1 MASAPVRSFG
11 CSSELEALLAEL
23 GFEPHVVQ
31 LHPGPLQ
38 GRFQFAS
45 TGSGAVVR
53 FRADAGFSLVCPRKP
68 QFVCLGLNRDGHP
81 GRIVVHGQPLV
92 EHAVAGCSLNLADS
106 FFQVWPG
113 GDGLIALLPRQPL
126 LEALALSSAELCLQ
140 WIQDHNQLQLTPQ
153 AHGAMAELLL
163 AALEPAAAEPV
174 DLLRCVVEL
183 LNDQALVAPIRFNK
197 PTRHELVAQLI
208 GLGAQLIGPL
218 SLDAVVEQLGC
229 SRRSLI
235 QGCTELM
242 GLGPIELLRAQRLER
257 VHQELRS
264 CSDQEQTMPSAS
276 VGDIAQRF
284 GFRSRGHF
292 AAAYQEQ
299 YGQSPSQTLNQAA

>member
-31 LHPGPLQ
+31 LQPGPLQ

-53 FRADAGFSLVCPRKP
+53 FRAAAGFTLVCPRKP
-68 QFVCLGLNRDGHP
+68 QVVCVGLNRDGHH

-92 EHAVAGCSLNLADS
+92 EHAVAGCSLNLTDS

-113 GDGLIALLPRQPL
+113 GDGLIAMLPRQPL
-126 LEALALSSAELCLQ
+126 LEALALSSAERCLQ

-153 AHGAMAELLL
+153 AHGAMAALLL

-174 DLLRCVVEL
+174 DLLRGVVEL
-183 LNDQALVAPIRFNK
+183 LNDQALVAPVRFKK
-197 PTRHELVAQLI
+197 PTRHELVARLI
-208 GLGAQLIGPL
+208 ELGAQLTEPL
-218 SLDAVVEQLGC
+218 GLDAVVEQLGC

-257 VHQELRS
+257 VHKALLAGSQERA
-264 CSDQEQTMPSAS
+264 MPAPS
-276 VGDIAQRF
+276 IAEVVQGF

-299 YGQSPSQTLNQAA
+299 YGQLPRQTLNQAA

>member
-1 MASAPVRSFG
+1 MGASPLRSFES
-11 CSSELEALLAEL
+11 SSELEALLAEL

-31 LHPGPLQ
+31 IQPGPLK
-38 GRFQFAS
+38 GCFQFAP

-53 FRADAGFSLVCPRKP
+53 FRAASGFTLVCPRKP
-68 QFVCLGLNRDGHP
+68 EFVCVGLNRDGHP
-81 GRIVVHGQPLV
+81 GRIVVHGQLLV
-92 EHAVAGCSLNLADS
+92 EHAVAGCSLNLTDS

-113 GDGLIALLPRQPL
+113 ADALMALLPRQL
-126 LEALALSSAELCLQ
+126 FLEALALSSAELCLQ
-140 WIQDHNQLQLTPQ
+140 WIQDHNQLQLTPH
-153 AHGAMAELLL
+153 AHGAMADLLM
-163 AALEPAAAEPV
+163 ATIKPAGSDSI
-174 DLLRCVVEL
+174 DLLRGVVEL
-183 LNDQALVAPIRFNK
+183 LNDRALVAPVRFKK
-197 PTRHELVAQLI
+197 PTRHALVAQLI
-208 GLGAQLIGPL
+208 GLGAQLTEPL

-242 GLGPIELLRAQRLER
+242 GIGPIELLRAQRLER
-257 VHQELRS
+257 VHQALLA
-264 CSDQEQTMPSAS
+264 CNQEPAPSTAL

-299 YGQSPSQTLNQAA
+299 YGQNPSQTLNQAA

>member
-1 MASAPVRSFG
+1 VVSAPVRSFG

-23 GFEPHVVQ
+23 GFEPRVVQ
-31 LHPGPLQ
+31 IQPGPLQ
-38 GRFQFAS
+38 GRFQFGP
-45 TGSGAVVR
+45 TGSGGVVR
-53 FRADAGFSLVCPRKP
+53 FHAAAGFTLVCPRKP

-92 EHAVAGCSLNLADS
+92 EHAVAGCSLNLTDS

-113 GDGLIALLPRQPL
+113 GDALMALLPRQPL
-126 LEALALSSAELCLQ
+126 LEALALSSAERCLQ

-153 AHGAMAELLL
+153 AHGAMADLLMS
-163 AALEPAAAEPV
+163 AIEPEASEPM
-174 DLLRCVVEL
+174 DLLRSVVEL
-183 LNDQALVAPIRFNK
+183 LNDQALVAPVRFKK
-197 PTRHELVAQLI
+197 PTRHELVARLI
-208 GLGAQLIGPL
+208 ELGAQLTEPL
-218 SLDAVVEQLGC
+218 GLDAVVENLGC

-257 VHQELRS
+257 VHQALLAGNQELA
-264 CSDQEQTMPSAS
+264 PSTAL
-276 VGDIAQRF
+276 VGNIAQRF

-292 AAAYQEQ
+292 AAAYQDQ

>member
-1 MASAPVRSFG
+1 MGASPLRSFES
-11 CSSELEALLAEL
+11 SSELEALLAEL
-23 GFEPHVVQ
+23 GFEPRVVQ
-31 LHPGPLQ
+31 IQPGPLN

-45 TGSGAVVR
+45 TDSGAVVR
-53 FRADAGFSLVCPRKP
+53 FRAAAGFTLVCPRKP
-68 QFVCLGLNRDGHP
+68 QFVCVGLNRDGHP

-92 EHAVAGCSLNLADS
+92 EHAVAGCSLNLTDS

-113 GDGLIALLPRQPL
+113 GDALIALLPRQPL
-126 LEALALSSAELCLQ
+126 LEALALSSAERCLQ
-140 WIQDHNQLQLTPQ
+140 WIQDHNQLQLTPH
-153 AHGAMAELLL
+153 AHGAMAELFL
-163 AALEPAAAEPV
+163 AAIEPAASEPM
-174 DLLRCVVEL
+174 DLLRGAVEL
-183 LNDQALVAPIRFNK
+183 LNDQALVTPVRFKK

-208 GLGAQLIGPL
+208 KLGAQLTESL

-242 GLGPIELLRAQRLER
+242 GIGPIELLRAQRLER
-257 VHQELRS
+257 VHQALLS
-264 CSDQEQTMPSAS
+264 VIQEPVPSPAS
-276 VGDIAQRF
+276 VGDIARRF

-299 YGQSPSQTLNQAA
+299 YGQTPSQTLNQAA

>member
-1 MASAPVRSFG
+1 VGASPLRSFES
-11 CSSELEALLAEL
+11 SSELEALLAEL

-31 LHPGPLQ
+31 IQPGPLN
-38 GRFQFAS
+38 GRFQFAP
-45 TGSGAVVR
+45 TGSGAVLR
-53 FRADAGFSLVCPRKP
+53 FRAASGFTLVCPRKP
-68 QFVCLGLNRDGHP
+68 EFVCVGLNRDGHP
-81 GRIVVHGQPLV
+81 GRIVVHGQLLV
-92 EHAVAGCSLNLADS
+92 EHAVAGCSLNLTDS

-113 GDGLIALLPRQPL
+113 ADALMALLPRQL
-126 LEALALSSAELCLQ
+126 FLEALALSSAEVCLQ

-153 AHGAMAELLL
+153 AHEVMAELLM
-163 AALEPAAAEPV
+163 AAIEPATSEPV
-174 DLLRCVVEL
+174 DLLRGVVEL
-183 LNDQALVAPIRFNK
+183 LNDQALVAPVRFKK

-208 GLGAQLIGPL
+208 ELGAQLTEPL

-264 CSDQEQTMPSAS
+264 CSDQEQALPSAS

-299 YGQSPSQTLNQAA
+299 YGQSPRQTLNQAA

>member
-1 MASAPVRSFG
+1 M
-11 CSSELEALLAEL
+11 
-23 GFEPHVVQ
+23 
-31 LHPGPLQ
+31 
-38 GRFQFAS
+38 
-45 TGSGAVVR
+45 
-53 FRADAGFSLVCPRKP
+53 
-68 QFVCLGLNRDGHP
+68 
-81 GRIVVHGQPLV
+81 
-92 EHAVAGCSLNLADS
+92 
-106 FFQVWPG
+106 
-113 GDGLIALLPRQPL
+113 
-126 LEALALSSAELCLQ
+126 SSAERCLQ

-153 AHGAMAELLL
+153 AHGAMAELFV
-163 AALEPAAAEPV
+163 ATLEPAASEPI

-183 LNDQALVAPIRFNK
+183 LNDQALVAPVRFKK
-197 PTRHELVAQLI
+197 PTRHDLVAQLI

-242 GLGPIELLRAQRLER
+242 GIGPIELLRAQRLER

-264 CSDQEQTMPSAS
+264 CSDQEQPMPSAS

-299 YGQSPSQTLNQAA
+299 YGQSPSQTLNLAA

>member
-1 MASAPVRSFG
+1 MGPTTHTF
-11 CSSELEALLAEL
+11 SSSTALKSLLVQL

-31 LHPGPLQ
+31 IQPGPLK
-38 GRFQFAS
+38 GCFQFAP
-45 TGSGAVVR
+45 TGSAAVLR
-53 FRADAGFSLVCPRKP
+53 FRAASGFTLVCPRKP
-68 QFVCLGLNRDGHP
+68 EFVCVGLNRAGHP
-81 GRIVVHGQPLV
+81 GRIVVHGQLLV
-92 EHAVAGCSLNLADS
+92 EHAVAGCSLNLTDS

-113 GDGLIALLPRQPL
+113 ADALMALLPRQL
-126 LEALALSSAELCLQ
+126 FLEALALSSAELCLQ

-153 AHGAMAELLL
+153 AHEVMAELLM
-163 AALEPAAAEPV
+163 AAIEPATSEPV
-174 DLLRCVVEL
+174 DLLRGVVEL
-183 LNDQALVAPIRFNK
+183 LNDQALVAPVRFKK

-208 GLGAQLIGPL
+208 ELGAQLTEPL

-242 GLGPIELLRAQRLER
+242 GIGPIELLRAQRLER

-264 CSDQEQTMPSAS
+264 CSDQEQALPSAS

-299 YGQSPSQTLNQAA
+299 YGQSPRQTLNQAA

>member
-1 MASAPVRSFG
+1 MGPTTHTF
-11 CSSELEALLAEL
+11 SSSTALKSLLVQL

-31 LHPGPLQ
+31 IQPGPLN

-53 FRADAGFSLVCPRKP
+53 FHAAAGFTLVCPRKP
-68 QFVCLGLNRDGHP
+68 QFVCVGLNRAGHP

-92 EHAVAGCSLNLADS
+92 EHAVAGCSLNLTDS

-113 GDGLIALLPRQPL
+113 GDALMALLPRQPL
-126 LEALALSSAELCLQ
+126 LEALTLSSAERCLQ

-153 AHGAMAELLL
+153 AHGALAELFMASLQPS
-163 AALEPAAAEPV
+163 ASEPI
-174 DLLRCVVEL
+174 DLLRGVMEL
-183 LNDQALVAPIRFNK
+183 LNDQAVVAPVRFRA
-197 PTRHELVAQLI
+197 PTRYKLVAQLI
-208 GLGAQLIGPL
+208 ALGAQSTAPL
-218 SLDAVVEQLGC
+218 NLEAVVEQLGC

-257 VHQELRS
+257 VHQALLAGN
-264 CSDQEQTMPSAS
+264 QEPALSTAS

-292 AAAYQEQ
+292 SAAYQEQ

>member
-1 MASAPVRSFG
+1 MGASPLRSFES
-11 CSSELEALLAEL
+11 SSELEDLLAEL

-31 LHPGPLQ
+31 IQSGPLQ
-38 GRFQFAS
+38 GRFQFAPA
-45 TGSGAVVR
+45 GSGAVVR
-53 FRADAGFSLVCPRKP
+53 FHAAAGFTLVCPRKP
-68 QFVCLGLNRDGHP
+68 QFVCVGLNRDGHP

-92 EHAVAGCSLNLADS
+92 EHAVAGCSLSLTDS

-126 LEALALSSAELCLQ
+126 LEALALSSAERCLQ

-153 AHGAMAELLL
+153 AHGAMAELLM
-163 AALEPAAAEPV
+163 ATLEPAASEPI
-174 DLLRCVVEL
+174 DLLRGVVEL
-183 LNDQALVAPIRFNK
+183 LNDQALVAPVRFKK

-208 GLGAQLIGPL
+208 GLGAQLTEPL

-235 QGCTELM
+235 QGCTELV
-242 GLGPIELLRAQRLER
+242 GIGPIELLRAQRLER
-257 VHQELRS
+257 VHQKLRS
-264 CSDQEQTMPSAS
+264 CSDQEQALPSAS
-276 VGDIAQRF
+276 VGDIAQHF